1 MVRPSVVFRET
12 CPHCGTRHTAFH
24 LVTQNPEALIILP
37 DGHTE
42 TTFALVRCGYCGKGV
57 MATFRA
63 PLGRLQFR
71 RHLVRLDP
79 SPELEVQAPAPP
91 AVKKRYRE
99 ALTNI
104 GSGSYESA
112 IMMFR
117 KTIQLALG
125 TIIPR
130 DGRRLVDQIKQAAE
144 ESVIPKELAES
155 ADVVRAGGNIAAHED
170 TEFSRQVVEALQLF
184 TDMMLIYLF
193 TLPEMLSEAKERIA
207 DLRSEEE

>member
-1 MVRPSVVFRET
+1 M
-12 CPHCGTRHTAFH
+12 
-24 LVTQNPEALIILP
+24 
-37 DGHTE
+37 
-42 TTFALVRCGYCGKGV
+42 
-57 MATFRA
+57 
-63 PLGRLQFR
+63 
-71 RHLVRLDP
+71 
-79 SPELEVQAPAPP
+79 
-91 AVKKRYRE
+91 
-99 ALTNI
+99 TNI